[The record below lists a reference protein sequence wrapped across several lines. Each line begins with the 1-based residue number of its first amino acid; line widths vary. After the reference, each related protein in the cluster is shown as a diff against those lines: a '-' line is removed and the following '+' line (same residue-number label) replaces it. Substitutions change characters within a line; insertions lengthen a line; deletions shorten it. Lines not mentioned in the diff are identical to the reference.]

1 MSQPGILVTP
11 LNIKRIRGITGARE
25 KWKITEFLFKIIIQS
40 KLMAVTFI
48 NVAIIYII
56 VYGYFTLNIL

>member
-1 MSQPGILVTP
+1 METSEFIL
-11 LNIKRIRGITGARE
+11 
-25 KWKITEFLFKIIIQS
+25 KIIAQS
-40 KLMAVTFI
+40 ELIAVTLI

>member
-11 LNIKRIRGITGARE
+11 PNIKRIRGITRASK
-25 KWKITEFLFKIIIQS
+25 KWKISELLLKIITQS
-40 KLMAVTFI
+40 ELTAVTLI

>member
-11 LNIKRIRGITGARE
+11 LNIKRIRGITWASK
-25 KWKITEFLFKIIIQS
+25 KWKISEFLLKIITQS
-40 KLMAVTFI
+40 ELIAVTSINLAVI
-48 NVAIIYII
+48 NVI

>member
-1 MSQPGILVTP
+1 MSQPGILVAP
-11 LNIKRIRGITGARE
+11 QNIKRIRGITGASK
-25 KWKITEFLFKIIIQS
+25 KWKISEFILKIITQS
-40 KLMAVTFI
+40 EFIAVILI